1 VKNTVDDA
9 AVIAGGGAFEVA
21 AAAEC
26 MKFKD
31 TVTGKAKLG
40 VQAFADALLVIPKL
54 LAENS
59 GFDVQDT
66 LIKMQNEHAK
76 SGGKLVGLDVHTG
89 EPMLPEVHGVYDNWI
104 VKRQFLYLST
114 VLATQLLLVDE
125 VMKAGKRMGGG
136 GPPGEEG
143 GDD

>member
-1 VKNTVDDA
+1 
-9 AVIAGGGAFEVA
+9 
-21 AAAEC
+21 
-26 MKFKD
+26 M
-31 TVTGKAKLG
+31 TGKAKLG

-104 VKRQFLYLST
+104 VKRQFL
-114 VLATQLLLVDE
+114 
-125 VMKAGKRMGGG
+125 
-136 GPPGEEG
+136 
-143 GDD
+143 